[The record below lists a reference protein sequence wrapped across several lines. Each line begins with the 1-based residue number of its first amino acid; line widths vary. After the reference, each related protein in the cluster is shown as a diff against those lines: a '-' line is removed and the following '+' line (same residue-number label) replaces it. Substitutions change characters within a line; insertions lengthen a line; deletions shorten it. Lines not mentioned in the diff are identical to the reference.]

1 MQSWDERFGQADLA
15 YGDGPNDFLAEQVG
29 ALTPGNCL
37 CIAEG
42 QGRNA
47 VWLASQGFA
56 VTAMDQ
62 SPVGMARA
70 RALAARQ
77 GVALATETGD
87 LSTWDLG
94 EARWDNIVSIFGHL
108 PAALRRDV
116 HARVVKALK
125 PGGTFL
131 LEAYTPEQIDMPGRG
146 GPDVKEMLADLATL
160 REELVGLDFVLAREI
175 HREVNEGL
183 YHHGLSAVVQ
193 IVARKP
199 AGE

>member
-70 RALAARQ
+70 RDLAARQ

-125 PGGTFL
+125 PGGTFRPAPARADRHAGQGRAGR
-131 LEAYTPEQIDMPGRG
+131 EGDAGRSRHAPGRTG
-146 GPDVKEMLADLATL
+146 RAGLRAGPGNPS
-160 REELVGLDFVLAREI
+160 RG
-175 HREVNEGL
+175 
-183 YHHGLSAVVQ
+183 Q
-193 IVARKP
+193 
-199 AGE
+199 